1 MWPRASEFCTSAEP
15 LARLRAP
22 SRRRCTATSGTEK
35 PHNTRRASNLDGHG
49 HRNSSCHKR
58 YGELLCNYTG
68 SSILLGTGT
77 VGGSHTA
84 TYRPATSTAFF
95 GGSHPITAVYGGI
108 AADAG
113 STSAVFNQN
122 VTLGTNTI
130 DLTAKTQGA
139 LGQNYTFTA
148 LLTPSSTSAVY
159 SPNKGVVT
167 FYDGST
173 AIGTAQPITVTSSQG
188 GYGLWTATLTVNS
201 LTASIHTITAEYSD
215 INDSLATSNAQT
227 VIIEGLNWASP
238 AAITYGTA
246 LSAAQ
251 LNATEPVAGTFT
263 YTPPIGTVLNSG
275 LQTLSVTFTPTDTGH
290 YVTQTATGQIQVNK
304 APLTVTAN
312 NASRAV
318 GAVIPALTASY
329 SGFVNGETSA
339 VLSGSPSLTTPSTS
353 SSAAGT
359 YPITAAAGS
368 LTL

>member
-1 MWPRASEFCTSAEP
+1 
-15 LARLRAP
+15 
-22 SRRRCTATSGTEK
+22 
-35 PHNTRRASNLDGHG
+35 
-49 HRNSSCHKR
+49 
-58 YGELLCNYTG
+58 
-68 SSILLGTGT
+68 
-77 VGGSHTA
+77 
-84 TYRPATSTAFF
+84 
-95 GGSHPITAVYGGI
+95 
-108 AADAG
+108 
-113 STSAVFNQN
+113 
-122 VTLGTNTI
+122 
-130 DLTAKTQGA
+130 
-139 LGQNYTFTA
+139 
-148 LLTPSSTSAVY
+148 VY

-173 AIGTAQPITVTSSQG
+173 AFGTAQPITVTSSQG